1 MYAIDWAGLL
11 TRTHRNCS
19 ACATCPHTAAND
31 APAVNRIRRFIPA
44 VSGTVWALGFT
55 SLLTDVS
62 SEMIASILPMYLVLE
77 LGMRPLAYGVIDGLY
92 QGFAAIVRVLAGVM
106 ADRWNRHKEV
116 AATGYAL
123 SALCRVALLAA
134 GGAWTAIAGI
144 VAIDRVGKGIRT
156 APRDALISLRSPC
169 RDLATAFGVHRALDA
184 AGAMLGPLVAF
195 AILAAMPARFDLLFA
210 VSFAIALAGVGVILL
225 CVDAE
230 PPTTARKTATIAS
243 AVQVMRTPGFAPLLL
258 VGLVLGIPT
267 ISDAFVFL
275 SLQRALDMGASAFP
289 LMYVATSL
297 FTALCSVPM
306 GRLADKSGR
315 TVVLIG
321 GYAVLAVVYAVLLVP
336 SATFVTA
343 ALALALLGA
352 YYAAT
357 DGVLTAMAAAVLPKK
372 AAGSGLSYLA
382 TVTNVS
388 RLFASI
394 LFGLLWERIGIRP
407 ATSVFLVGLV
417 VAIAAA
423 AVVLPRARKPET
435 VVA

>member
-1 MYAIDWAGLL
+1 M
-11 TRTHRNCS
+11 
-19 ACATCPHTAAND
+19 
-31 APAVNRIRRFIPA
+31 NRIRRFIPA

-195 AILAAMPARFDLLFA
+195 AMLAAMPARFDLLFA

-243 AVQVMRTPGFAPLLL
+243 ADQ
-258 VGLVLGIPT
+258 
-267 ISDAFVFL
+267 
-275 SLQRALDMGASAFP
+275 
-289 LMYVATSL
+289 
-297 FTALCSVPM
+297 
-306 GRLADKSGR
+306 
-315 TVVLIG
+315 
-321 GYAVLAVVYAVLLVP
+321 
-336 SATFVTA
+336 
-343 ALALALLGA
+343 
-352 YYAAT
+352 
-357 DGVLTAMAAAVLPKK
+357 
-372 AAGSGLSYLA
+372 
-382 TVTNVS
+382 
-388 RLFASI
+388 
-394 LFGLLWERIGIRP
+394 
-407 ATSVFLVGLV
+407 
-417 VAIAAA
+417 
-423 AVVLPRARKPET
+423 
-435 VVA
+435 

>member
-1 MYAIDWAGLL
+1 
-11 TRTHRNCS
+11 
-19 ACATCPHTAAND
+19 
-31 APAVNRIRRFIPA
+31 
-44 VSGTVWALGFT
+44 
-55 SLLTDVS
+55 
-62 SEMIASILPMYLVLE
+62 
-77 LGMRPLAYGVIDGLY
+77 
-92 QGFAAIVRVLAGVM
+92 
-106 ADRWNRHKEV
+106 
-116 AATGYAL
+116 
-123 SALCRVALLAA
+123 
-134 GGAWTAIAGI
+134 
-144 VAIDRVGKGIRT
+144 
-156 APRDALISLRSPC
+156 
-169 RDLATAFGVHRALDA
+169 
-184 AGAMLGPLVAF
+184 
-195 AILAAMPARFDLLFA
+195 
-210 VSFAIALAGVGVILL
+210 
-225 CVDAE
+225 
-230 PPTTARKTATIAS
+230 
-243 AVQVMRTPGFAPLLL
+243 FAPLLL

-382 TVTNVS
+382 TVTNVA

>member
-11 TRTHRNCS
+11 TRTYRNGS
-19 ACATCPHTAAND
+19 ASATAPDTTATD
-31 APAVNRIRRFIPA
+31 TSTVSWIRRFVPA

-92 QGFAAIVRVLAGVM
+92 QGFAAIVRVLAGVLS
-106 ADRWNRHKEV
+106 DRWNRHKEV

-123 SALCRVALLAA
+123 SAACRVALLAV
-134 GGAWTAIAGI
+134 GNAWTAIAGL
-144 VAIDRVGKGIRT
+144 VAVDRVGKGIRT
-156 APRDALISLRSPC
+156 APRDALISLRTPS
-169 RDLATAFGVHRALDA
+169 RDLATAFGVHRSLDA
-184 AGAMLGPLVAF
+184 AGAMLGPLIAF
-195 AILAAMPARFDLLFA
+195 AMLAAMPSRFDLLFA
-210 VSFAIALAGVGVILL
+210 VSFAVALAGVGVILL

-230 PPTTARKTATIAS
+230 PPTTTDRKSTRIAS
-243 AVQVMRTPGFAPLLL
+243 AVHVVRTPGFAPILLA
-258 VGLVLGIPT
+258 GFFLGIPT

-289 LMYVATSL
+289 LMYVGTSL
-297 FTALCSVPM
+297 FTALFSVPM
-306 GRLADKSGR
+306 GRLADKGGR

-321 GYAVLAVVYAVLLVP
+321 GYVLLGVVYAVLLAP
-336 SATFVTA
+336 SATMVTA
-343 ALALALLGA
+343 LAALGLLGA

-357 DGVLTAMAAAVLPKK
+357 DGVLTAMAAAALPKN

-388 RLFASI
+388 RLLASI

-407 ATSVFLVGLV
+407 ATSVFLVGLLIAIV
-417 VAIAAA
+417 VAT
-423 AVVLPRARKPET
+423 VVLPRARKT
-435 VVA
+435 T